1 MTMVS
6 KKLRKESFES
16 MMRRFK
22 KSCERSDIV
31 NEVRAREH
39 FVKPSYTKYILH
51 EKENCDIVI
60 PNNTT
65 NTNAYKIIEAYILKL
80 IS

>member
-6 KKLRKESFES
+6 KKHRKESFES

-39 FVKPSYTKYILH
+39 FVKPSIKRKRS
-51 EKENCDIVI
+51 KEVAVKTEQRRQEDQSLRRR
-60 PNNTT
+60 PR
-65 NTNAYKIIEAYILKL
+65 
-80 IS
+80 

>member
-6 KKLRKESFES
+6 KKHRKESFES

-39 FVKPSYTKYILH
+39 FVKPSI
-51 EKENCDIVI
+51 
-60 PNNTT
+60 
-65 NTNAYKIIEAYILKL
+65 
-80 IS
+80 